1 MQTASVADLDACAGT
16 KWLAAVGAADRLQLL
31 DALVHRFSHDL
42 RTPLNTVAG
51 WSHLLQNGVAD
62 ATRIEH
68 AADVIARNVHEQTL
82 LLAHFV
88 EDCRIV
94 AGRLDV
100 AAGSTDAASLFRQAV
115 EQPGAATPH
124 SASMAESDGGTVRR
138 LIERIALVCARRA
151 RADTSVDR
159 RTAAEPG
166 WCQLV
171 LSTWAR
177 ADDWSAPDLLEL
189 RLATLA
195 AAQLGG
201 SIEMRLT
208 ESLHLSVSLR
218 LPSEAV
224 G

>member
-1 MQTASVADLDACAGT
+1 MQTYLVADLDACAGT
-16 KWLAAVGAADRLQLL
+16 KWLAAVGAAERVQLL

-51 WSHLLQNGVAD
+51 WSHLLQKGVSD
-62 ATRIEH
+62 ATRIGH

-94 AGRLDV
+94 SGRLEV
-100 AAGSTDAASLFRQAV
+100 AAGSADAASLFRRAV
-115 EQPGAATPH
+115 EQPGGATGHPGPAVDS
-124 SASMAESDGGTVRR
+124 SATVTR
-138 LIERIALVCARRA
+138 LIERVALVCARRA
-151 RADTSVDR
+151 RADALVDR
-159 RTAAEPG
+159 RASSGPG
-166 WCQLV
+166 WDQLI

-177 ADDWSAPDLLEL
+177 EGDWSAPDLLEL

-201 SIEMRLT
+201 SIELRLT
-208 ESLHLSVSLR
+208 ESLQLTLSLR